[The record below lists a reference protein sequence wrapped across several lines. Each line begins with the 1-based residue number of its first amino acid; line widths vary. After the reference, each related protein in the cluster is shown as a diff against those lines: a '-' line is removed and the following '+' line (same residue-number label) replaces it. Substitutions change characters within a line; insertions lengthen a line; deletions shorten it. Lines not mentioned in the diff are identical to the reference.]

1 MKCLEIQLFDKS
13 ITTDPKGVAVVKTKN
28 EHSCGKEPDP
38 RENESRLL
46 RVRVR
51 NKSGDVTKRPAAV
64 IRNELRDMNENN
76 LHNRF
81 EKCLPS
87 FV

>member
-1 MKCLEIQLFDKS
+1 VVYVCSINKKCNKS
-13 ITTDPKGVAVVKTKN
+13 ITTDPKGGAVVKTKN

-46 RVRVR
+46 RVR
-51 NKSGDVTKRPAAV
+51 NKSGNVTKRPAAV

-81 EKCLPS
+81 EKCLPFS
-87 FV
+87 V